1 VVRVARIA
9 GLGLVAI
16 AVAGATAWGA
26 AALHWSGL
34 HDARLRDGLAAA
46 FVGGTALAFLLLPNR
61 RRTLAGFAVVF
72 ALLVAW
78 WWRIPAS
85 NDRDWQEDVS
95 RLPWAEIDGERVT
108 LHEIRNFDY
117 RSETERTPR
126 WYDKTFELGDLES
139 VDIVAS
145 YWMGPDIAHV
155 FVTFGFGDEGQVAVS
170 VETRKENGEGYS
182 TVAGFF
188 KQYELIYV
196 VADERDVIRLRTN
209 FRQNPPEDVYLYR
222 VRGSREIA
230 RRFFLDYV
238 GTINELRE
246 RPRFYN
252 TATTNCT
259 TNVLLHTRVNPDAPP
274 WSWKVLLSGHVPEY
288 AFELGRLDGSRSF
301 AELQELSRIND
312 RARAAGGAEDFSRR
326 IRDGLPRPAPL
337 P

>member
-1 VVRVARIA
+1 MVRVARIA
-9 GLGLVAI
+9 GLGLVAL
-16 AVAGATAWGA
+16 AVTGMTVWGA
-26 AALHWSGL
+26 AALHWSHL
-34 HDARLRDGLAAA
+34 PDPRLRDGLAAA
-46 FVGGTALAFLLLPNR
+46 FAGGTALAFLLLPNR
-61 RRTLAGFAVVF
+61 RRTLAGFAVAF
-72 ALLVAW
+72 AVLVAW

-117 RSETERTPR
+117 RSENEWTPR
-126 WYDKTFELGDLES
+126 WYDKTFDLGDLES

-170 VETRKENGEGYS
+170 VETRKEKGEGYS

-259 TNVLLHTRVNPDAPP
+259 TSVLLHTRVNPDAPP

-301 AELQELSRIND
+301 AELRELSRIND
-312 RARAAGGAEDFSRR
+312 RARAAGDAEDFSRR